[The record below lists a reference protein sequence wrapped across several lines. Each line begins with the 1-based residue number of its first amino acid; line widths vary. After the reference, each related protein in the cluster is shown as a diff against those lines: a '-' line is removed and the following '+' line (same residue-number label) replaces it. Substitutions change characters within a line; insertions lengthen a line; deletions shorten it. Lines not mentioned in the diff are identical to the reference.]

1 MKSKLKLEETVMFFV
16 ALLQF
21 HQLELSWGWFAILF
35 LAPDLGMLGYLA
47 GPKAGAFCY
56 NLTHHKGLALLIYV
70 AGSFWAL
77 PSLQFTGILLFA
89 HSSFDRIL
97 GYGLK
102 YNDQFQHTHLG
113 MIGKTKAQII
123 TQP

>member
-1 MKSKLKLEETVMFFV
+1 MKSILKLEETVMFFM

-21 HQLELSWGWFAILF
+21 HQLQFSWGWFAILF
-35 LAPDLGMLGYLA
+35 LSPDLGMLGYLA

-56 NLTHHKGLALLIYV
+56 NLTHHKGLALVIYA
-70 AGSFWAL
+70 AGSFWAI
-77 PSLQFTGILLFA
+77 PALQFTGILLFA

-102 YNDQFQHTHLG
+102 YNDQFHHTHLG

-123 TQP
+123 TP

>member
-1 MKSKLKLEETVMFFV
+1 MKTILKLEETAMFLV

-35 LAPDLGMLGYLA
+35 LAPDLSMLGYLA
-47 GPKAGAFCY
+47 GPKTGAFCY

-70 AGSFWAL
+70 AGSFWAVPAL
-77 PSLQFTGILLFA
+77 LFTGILLFA
-89 HSSFDRIL
+89 HSSFDRIV

-113 MIGKTKAQII
+113 MIGKPKEQMI
-123 TQP
+123 TP